1 MKRFFV
7 ILLVFSLF
15 AGSALAA
22 DLDGLS
28 FDELLKLQREVAA
41 EIMSR
46 PEWKEVTVPGGTW
59 SVGSDIP
66 AGAYCI
72 SAGKKGG
79 YVTIKRP
86 GELFSIVSQGV
97 RNETNKIGRIELR
110 EGDTVEIENGSVVF
124 SPAIGLGF

>member
-1 MKRFFV
+1 MKKLLA
-7 ILLVFSLF
+7 ILLVVCLF
-15 AGSALAA
+15 PVFASAA

-28 FDELLKLQREVAA
+28 FDDLLKLQREVVA

-46 PEWKEVTVPGGTW
+46 PEWKEVTVPGGSW
-59 SVGSDIP
+59 VVGEDIP
-66 AGAYCI
+66 AGSYCI

-86 GELFSIVSQGV
+86 GEIFSIISQGV
-97 RNETNKIGRIELR
+97 RNETNKIGKIELKV
-110 EGDTVEIENGSVVF
+110 GDVVEIEDGSVIF